1 MRSRPNTRKNI
12 MNKTRDIAYI
22 AICTSLICISA
33 WITIPGTVPFTLQ
46 TFAIFLTLGL
56 LGAKRGMLSI
66 LIYIL
71 IGMIGL
77 PVFSSFNSG
86 LGVIAGPTG
95 GYIIGFIF
103 SSFVYFLIEK
113 LIKNENVKM
122 ITGFILGLI
131 VCYAIGSI
139 WFYYVY
145 GNNVGYMS
153 FVSIL
158 MVCVVPF
165 IIPDILKLLLAF
177 IVVKNVKKR
186 VFIN

>member
-1 MRSRPNTRKNI
+1 MRARQNTNRSVI
-12 MNKTRDIAYI
+12 NKTRDLAYI

-46 TFAIFLTLGL
+46 TFAIFFTLGL

-103 SSFVYFLIEK
+103 SSFVFISK
-113 LIKNENVKM
+113 L
-122 ITGFILGLI
+122 
-131 VCYAIGSI
+131 
-139 WFYYVY
+139 
-145 GNNVGYMS
+145 
-153 FVSIL
+153 
-158 MVCVVPF
+158 
-165 IIPDILKLLLAF
+165 
-177 IVVKNVKKR
+177 
-186 VFIN
+186 